1 MTKLQ
6 YVRVD
11 CMLHQLIS
19 CPCSCLRLFVLT
31 ACQLIS
37 CLDTKF
43 SSCLLLNSIQ
53 QLPIKTG
60 IFDPPSLSSAKWNS
74 LSALLGLA
82 G

>member
-6 YVRVD
+6 YVRVEATHVLSVPWHAPSSMGHGAGASAD
-11 CMLHQLIS
+11 RLHAEL
-19 CPCSCLRLFVLT
+19 
-31 ACQLIS
+31 
-37 CLDTKF
+37 
-43 SSCLLLNSIQ
+43 IQ
-53 QLPIKTG
+53 QLLIKTG